1 MMISNRFL
9 ILTFCF
15 ITIFF
20 NIAAISAVHEVTVER
35 SEQEEEK
42 MTIFYDHNGL
52 AELVHQG
59 GKVSASGVYGVWLW
73 AKDGAKVHL
82 ELADEKF
89 SPTHTGAPPASPRMR
104 GERGGGK
111 LSWAKVGEVAL
122 EKDQEFKANIQIEG
136 RHSYFDYRPE
146 AVGQMVLSLN
156 PQFNP
161 ALSFELMRTLGDSPG
176 PVDDCRITEIR
187 HGDMTYILPEYKTK
201 EEWLAQAKE
210 YRYHILVSN
219 GLWPMPEKTPLNAK
233 IFGKVEYEDYT
244 IEKVYFESYPGFLV
258 TGNLYRPKG
267 KEGPF
272 PGIANPHGHWSN
284 GRLENSD
291 GGSIPGRCINFAK
304 QGIVA
309 FAYDMVG
316 YNDSTQVPHDFRE
329 DTAAL
334 WGINLMALQLWNSIR
349 VVDFLQS
356 LPDVDSERIGCT
368 GASGGGTQTFMLM
381 AVDDRVKVAAPVNMI
396 SAHFQ
401 GGCNCENAHNLRL
414 DMYNVEIGAM
424 MAPRPLLLISATGD
438 WTANTPQ
445 VEYPDIRSIY
455 KLFGAED
462 KVHSVQIDSPHNYN
476 KDSREPVYA
485 WFGKWFLGIDDPEKF
500 KEQPFDIPPKG
511 DMLVFQYVEHPFVP
525 TKSGGRPEPEVDT
538 KAVVNYII
546 SSSEKRLN
554 ALKPK
559 DQESLERFRETMEIS
574 LRHSLAAEYPMT
586 DDIVVESMGAT
597 KRSNF
602 TAERLLIRRKN
613 KGDKIPAILYI
624 PAELSEKATGT
635 LIVHENGKAA
645 LVDAANVTPGD
656 LVAGLLKQGQAVLA
670 IDCFLT
676 GEYNTPFAQTKRNED
691 VRYFTTFNR
700 TDTALR
706 VQDIL
711 TGLAYLK
718 SRAEVS
724 SINLVGLG
732 KAGLWSLLARSLA
745 QDVAR
750 IAVDVAEF
758 DNDNDDLFVSELFVP
773 SLRRAGDFRTAGAL
787 IAPAELFIHNT
798 GSLFNT
804 VWTTDVYKAIGAE
817 SKLVVQKEKATEAKM
832 VEWLAE

>member
-1 MMISNRFL
+1 MISIRFL
-9 ILTFCF
+9 ILTICF
-15 ITIFF
+15 ITTFF
-20 NIAAISAVHEVTVER
+20 NIAAISK
-35 SEQEEEK
+35 EEEN

-52 AELVHQG
+52 AELTRQG
-59 GKVSASGVYGVWLW
+59 GTVSESGVYSVWLW
-73 AKDGAKVHL
+73 AKDGANVHL
-82 ELADEKF
+82 ELAGKKF
-89 SPTHTGAPPASPRMR
+89 SPTHTGEAT
-104 GERGGGK
+104 GK

-122 EKDQEFKANIQIEG
+122 EKDQEFKVNIQVED

-156 PQFNP
+156 PEFNP
-161 ALSFELMRTLGDSPG
+161 ALSSELMRVLGDSPG
-176 PVDDCRITEIR
+176 PVDDRRITEIR
-187 HGDMTYILPEYKTK
+187 HGDMTYTLPEYKTK
-201 EEWLAQAKE
+201 EEWLKRAKE

-219 GLWPMPEKTPLNAK
+219 GLYPMPEKTPLNAK

-267 KEGPF
+267 KKGPF
-272 PGIANPHGHWSN
+272 PSIANPHGHWSN

-316 YNDSTQVPHDFRE
+316 RNDSTQVAHDFRE
-329 DTAAL
+329 DSAAL

-349 VVDFLQS
+349 VIDFLQS
-356 LPDVDSERIGCT
+356 LPDVDPERIGCT

-462 KVHSVQIDSPHNYN
+462 KVHSVQIDAPHNYN

-485 WFGKWFLGIDDPEKF
+485 WFGKWLLGTDEKEKF
-500 KEQPFDIPPKG
+500 KEQPFEIPPKE
-511 DMLVFQYVEHPFVP
+511 DMLVFQYVEHPF
-525 TKSGGRPEPEVDT
+525 PEIDT
-538 KAVVNYII
+538 RALVNYLIR
-546 SSSEKRLN
+546 SSEKRLN

-559 DQESLERFRETMEIS
+559 DQDSLERFREIMEIS
-574 LRHSLAAEYPMT
+574 IRHSLAAEYPKT
-586 DDIVVESMGAT
+586 DDTVVDSMGEV
-597 KRSNF
+597 KRPNF
-602 TAERLLIRRKN
+602 TAERLLVGRKD
-613 KGDKIPAILYI
+613 KGDKIPAVLYI
-624 PAELSEKATGT
+624 PAELNEEATGT
-635 LIVHENGKAA
+635 LVVHENGKAA
-645 LVDAANVTPGD
+645 LVDAANATPND

-676 GEYNTPFAQTKRNED
+676 GEYNSPFARTKRNED

-706 VQDIL
+706 VQDVL

-718 SRAEVS
+718 SRTEVS
-724 SINLVGLG
+724 SVNLVGLG

-745 QDVAR
+745 PNVAR
-750 IAVDVAEF
+750 TAVDVAEF

-787 IAPAELFIHNT
+787 IAPSELFIHNT
-798 GSLFNT
+798 GNAFN
-804 VWTTDVYKAIGAE
+804 VDWIADVYEAIDAE
-817 SKLVVQKEKATEAKM
+817 SKLIVQKEKATDAKI
-832 VEWLAE
+832 VGWLAD

>member
-1 MMISNRFL
+1 MISNYFL
-9 ILTFCF
+9 MLTICF
-15 ITIFF
+15 ILAFF
-20 NIAAISAVHEVTVER
+20 NITAISL
-35 SEQEEEK
+35 EEEK

-59 GKVSASGVYGVWLW
+59 GKVGASGMYGIWFW
-73 AKDGAKVHL
+73 AKDGANVTL
-82 ELADEKF
+82 ELAGKKF
-89 SPTHTGAPPASPRMR
+89 SPTHTGEAT
-104 GERGGGK
+104 GK
-111 LSWAKVGEVAL
+111 LSWAKVGEITL
-122 EKDQEFKANIQIEG
+122 EKDQEFKASIQVED

-146 AVGQMVLSLN
+146 TVGQMVLSLN
-156 PQFNP
+156 SECNP
-161 ALSFELMRTLGDSPG
+161 ARSFELMRVLGDRPG
-176 PVDDCRITEIR
+176 PVNDRRITEIR
-187 HGDMTYILPEYKTK
+187 REDMTYTLPEYKTK
-201 EEWLAQAKE
+201 EEWLAKAKE

-219 GLWPMPEKTPLNAK
+219 GLWPMPEKTPLNTN

-267 KEGPF
+267 KKGPF
-272 PGIANPHGHWSN
+272 PGIANPHGHWGN

-316 YNDSTQVPHDFRE
+316 YNDSTQVPHGFRE
-329 DTAAL
+329 DSAAL

-356 LPDVDSERIGCT
+356 LPDVDPDRIGCT

-396 SAHFQ
+396 SAQYQ
-401 GGCNCENAHNLRL
+401 GGCNCENAHSLRL
-414 DMYNVEIGAM
+414 NMYNVEIGAM

-438 WTANTPQ
+438 WTVNTPQ

-455 KLFGAED
+455 KLFDAED
-462 KVHSVQIDSPHNYN
+462 KVHSVQIDAPHNYN
-476 KDSREPVYA
+476 KNSREPVYA
-485 WFGKWFLGIDDPEKF
+485 WFGKWFFGINDAEKF
-500 KEQPFDIPPKG
+500 KEQPFDIPPKE
-511 DMLVFQYVEHPFVP
+511 DMLVFQYVEHPF
-525 TKSGGRPEPEVDT
+525 PEVDT
-538 KAVVNYII
+538 KAVVNYIV
-546 SSSEKRLN
+546 SASEKRLN

-559 DQESLERFRETMEIS
+559 DQKSLEHFRETMAIS
-574 LRHSLAAEYPMT
+574 LRHSLAAEYPT
-586 DDIVVESMGAT
+586 TSDIVVESMGAT
-597 KRSNF
+597 EHLHF
-602 TAERLLIRRKN
+602 TAERLLIGRKD
-613 KGDKIPAILYI
+613 KGDKIPAILYV
-624 PAELSEKATGT
+624 PDKLDENATGT

-645 LVDAANVTPGD
+645 LVDAANATPGT
-656 LVAGLLKQGQAVLA
+656 LVSELLKQGQAVLA

-676 GEYNTPFAQTKRNED
+676 GEYNSPSAQTKRNED
-691 VRYFTTFNR
+691 VRHFTTFNR

-718 SRAEVS
+718 IRTEVS

-745 QDVAR
+745 PEVSHTV
-750 IAVDVAEF
+750 VDVAEF
-758 DNDNDDLFVSELFVP
+758 DNDNDELFVSELFVP

-787 IAPAELFIHNT
+787 IAPSKLFIHNT
-798 GSLFNT
+798 GNAFNAD
-804 VWTTDVYKAIGAE
+804 WIADVYQAIGAE
-817 SKLVVQKEKATEAKM
+817 SKIMVQKEKATEANIVK
-832 VEWLAE
+832 WLAE

>member
-1 MMISNRFL
+1 MMLSRFL
-9 ILTFCF
+9 MLIICFILT
-15 ITIFF
+15 FF
-20 NIAAISAVHEVTVER
+20 NIAAIS
-35 SEQEEEK
+35 QEEEN
-42 MTIFYDHNGL
+42 MTIFYDHKGL
-52 AELVHQG
+52 AELAHQG
-59 GKVSASGVYGVWLW
+59 GKVSASGVYNVWLW
-73 AKDGAKVHL
+73 AKDGANVTL
-82 ELADEKF
+82 ELAGKEF
-89 SPTHTGAPPASPRMR
+89 SPTHTGEAT
-104 GERGGGK
+104 GK
-111 LSWAKVGEVAL
+111 LTWAKLGEVAL
-122 EKDQEFKANIQIEG
+122 EKDKEFKANIQAEG

-146 AVGQMVLSLN
+146 AVGQVVLSLN
-156 PQFNP
+156 PEFNP
-161 ALSFELMRTLGDSPG
+161 ALSFELMRVLGGSPG
-176 PVDDCRITEIR
+176 PVDDRRITEIR
-187 HGDMTYILPEYKTK
+187 QKDMTYTLPEYKTK

-219 GLWPMPEKTPLNAK
+219 GLWPMPERTPLNAK

-267 KEGPF
+267 KKGPF
-272 PGIANPHGHWSN
+272 PGIANPHGHWGN
-284 GRLENSD
+284 GRLENID
-291 GGSIPGRCINFAK
+291 LGSIPGRCINFAK
-304 QGIVA
+304 QGMVA

-316 YNDSTQVPHDFRE
+316 YNDSTQVPHNFRE
-329 DTAAL
+329 DSAAL

-356 LPDVDSERIGCT
+356 LPDVDPDHIGCT
-368 GASGGGTQTFMLM
+368 GASGGGTQTFMLT

-438 WTANTPQ
+438 WTVNTPK

-462 KVHSVQIDSPHNYN
+462 KVHSVQIDAPHNYN

-485 WFGKWFLGIDDPEKF
+485 WFGKWFLGINDPEKF
-500 KEQPFDIPPKG
+500 KEQPFEIPPKE
-511 DMLVFQYVEHPFVP
+511 DMLVFQYIKHPFA
-525 TKSGGRPEPEVDT
+525 SLEGRPFPEVDT
-538 KAVVNYII
+538 KAVINYII
-546 SSSEKRLN
+546 RSSEKRLN

-559 DQESLERFRETMEIS
+559 DQASLERFREIMEIS
-574 LRHSLAAEYPMT
+574 LHHSLAAEYPAT

-597 KRSNF
+597 EQPHF
-602 TAERLLIRRKN
+602 TAERLLIGRKG
-613 KGDKIPAILYI
+613 KGDKIPAMLYI
-624 PAELSEKATGT
+624 PEKLNEKATGT

-645 LVDAANVTPGD
+645 LVDAANAKPGA
-656 LVAGLLKQGQAVLA
+656 LVSELLKQGQTVLA

-676 GEYNTPFAQTKRNED
+676 GEYNTPFAQTKRNEN
-691 VRYFTTFNR
+691 VRHFTTFNR

-718 SRAEVS
+718 SRTEGS

-745 QDVAR
+745 PDVVR
-750 IAVDVAEF
+750 TAVDVAEF

-787 IAPAELFIHNT
+787 TAPSELFIHNT
-798 GSLFNT
+798 GNAFDAG
-804 VWTTDVYKAIGAE
+804 WIADVYKAIGAE
-817 SKLVVQKEKATEAKM
+817 SKLIVQKEKAIEAKI
-832 VEWLAE
+832 VEWLAK